1 MLEWRSETKM
11 RMRMKTGMQS
21 TYGRDV
27 GRRDGE
33 IRDLEALDAIDVELG
48 VDDAALLAGLH
59 RTGAELRVGE

>member
-1 MLEWRSETKM
+1 MKMET
-11 RMRMKTGMQS
+11 RMQS

-33 IRDLEALDAIDVELG
+33 IRDLQALDAVHVELG

-59 RTGAELRVGE
+59 RTGAELREGE